1 MIRVVNINNVNV
13 NAYTHAVLSAVFQ
26 VLAGFSLDFIIC
38 WSLTCTF
45 FQDMPKLFIALTI
58 QPTLPLCL
66 VPPVSIWSIY
76 HLVFMTDCCV

>member
-45 FQDMPKLFIALTI
+45 FQDMPKLFIALT
-58 QPTLPLCL
+58 QSNQLF
-66 VPPVSIWSIY
+66 
-76 HLVFMTDCCV
+76 HCV